1 MKGIVD
7 RIEKDVVVIEIE
19 KEIFNFNIDLF
30 PEGIKEGD
38 LVEYEGDKFTILE
51 DETKKREKEI
61 RDLFHSLIEKDDW
74 LDENVMSITFENV
87 SEK

>member
-38 LVEYEGDKFTILE
+38 LVEYEKDKFVILE

-61 RDLFHSLIEKDDW
+61 GDLFHSLIEKDD
-74 LDENVMSITFENV
+74 
-87 SEK
+87 

>member
-38 LVEYEGDKFTILE
+38 LVEYEEDKFVILE

-61 RDLFHSLIEKDDW
+61 GDLFHSLIEKDD
-74 LDENVMSITFENV
+74 
-87 SEK
+87 

>member
-30 PEGIKEGD
+30 PENIKEGD
-38 LVEYEGDKFTILE
+38 LVEYEEDKFIILE

-61 RDLFHSLIEKDDW
+61 RDLFHSLIEKDD
-74 LDENVMSITFENV
+74 
-87 SEK
+87 

>member
-1 MKGIVD
+1 
-7 RIEKDVVVIEIE
+7 
-19 KEIFNFNIDLF
+19 
-30 PEGIKEGD
+30 
-38 LVEYEGDKFTILE
+38 LE

>member
-19 KEIFNFNIDLF
+19 KEIFNFNIDIF
-30 PEGIKEGD
+30 PEDIKEGD
-38 LVEYEGDKFTILE
+38 LVEYEGDKFIILE

-61 RDLFHSLIEKDDW
+61 RDLFHSLIEKDD
-74 LDENVMSITFENV
+74 
-87 SEK
+87 

>member
-61 RDLFHSLIEKDDW
+61 RDLFHSLIEKDD
-74 LDENVMSITFENV
+74 
-87 SEK
+87 